1 MTAKI
6 LERASFLLNLYM
18 ATFVTDF
25 TSPALQ
31 LSEAESV
38 DLILSESEIISKASK
53 CWENAEKLINFRE
66 LFRYD
71 TKIIFKKK
79 GKILIRSWEYEI
91 VLTDP
96 QK

>member
-6 LERASFLLNLYM
+6 FERASFLLNLYM

-53 CWENAEKLINFRE
+53 C
-66 LFRYD
+66 
-71 TKIIFKKK
+71 
-79 GKILIRSWEYEI
+79 
-91 VLTDP
+91 
-96 QK
+96 

>member
-6 LERASFLLNLYM
+6 LERASFLLTLYM

-53 CWENAEKLINFRE
+53 
-66 LFRYD
+66 
-71 TKIIFKKK
+71 
-79 GKILIRSWEYEI
+79 
-91 VLTDP
+91 
-96 QK
+96 